1 MKRLMTTPI
10 VAIAL
15 LLSALLLAV
24 WLGGPRTVPVM
35 ASIHQPFLNADFS
48 KLPTPQHFV
57 ARDGER
63 LAFLHY
69 APAGGS
75 TPQARRL
82 VLVHGSSS
90 RARSMHVLAKGLAQA
105 GFEVVSLDMR
115 GHGDSGPR
123 GHIAYEGQL
132 EDDIA
137 DFMQA
142 VPATVPSTLVGFS
155 SGGGFTLRL
164 AASPQGKLFD
174 RYLLLSPF
182 LHHQSPV
189 TRPDAGGWVS
199 VGLPR
204 LVALN
209 VLNAIGVAG
218 FNHLPV
224 LRFAL
229 DDGIKAQL
237 TPTYSHTLSANFR
250 PHMDWRAD
258 LLAAQGQ
265 LRVLVGSR
273 DEVFVA
279 DRYAHALA
287 QAGRALP
294 VTQVDGVD
302 HMGMTLD
309 PRGIAAVA
317 RAAQQEQHAD

>member
-1 MKRLMTTPI
+1 MKRTLKRTLIILT
-10 VAIAL
+10 ATLAL
-15 LLSALLLAV
+15 LVPCLLLAV
-24 WLGGPRTVPVM
+24 WLGGPRAAPMM
-35 ASIHQPFLNADFS
+35 ASIHQPFLKADFS
-48 KLPTPQHFV
+48 NLPTPRHFV
-57 ARDGER
+57 ARDGAR

-69 APAGGS
+69 PPAERA
-75 TPQARRL
+75 TRQPRRL

-90 RARSMHVLAKGLAQA
+90 RARSMHVLAHGLAQA

-123 GHIAYEGQL
+123 GHIAYVGQL
-132 EDDIA
+132 EDDVA

-142 VPATVPSTLVGFS
+142 VPSTLPNTLVGFS

-164 AASPQGKLFD
+164 AASPQGQLFD
-174 RYLLLSPF
+174 RYLLISPF

-199 VGLPR
+199 VGMPR

-209 VLNAIGVAG
+209 MLSAMGITHLNY
-218 FNHLPV
+218 LPV
-224 LRFAL
+224 VRFAL
-229 DDGIKAQL
+229 DDSIQAQL
-237 TPTYSHTLSANFR
+237 TPTYSHTLLSNFR

-265 LRVLVGSR
+265 LKVLMGKQ
-273 DEVFVA
+273 DEVFIA
-279 DRYAHALA
+279 ERYADVLA
-287 QAGRALP
+287 QAGRPLP
-294 VTQVDGVD
+294 VTLVEGVD

-309 PRGIAAVA
+309 PRGIVAVVQ
-317 RAAQQEQHAD
+317 AAQ

>member
-1 MKRLMTTPI
+1 MKRTMTTLSI
-10 VAIAL
+10 TLAL
-15 LLSALLLAV
+15 LVPFLLLAV
-24 WLGGPRTVPVM
+24 WLGGPRAVPAM
-35 ASIHQPFLNADFS
+35 ASIHQPFLKADFS
-48 KLPTPQHFV
+48 NLPVPRHFV

-69 APAGGS
+69 APAKS
-75 TPQARRL
+75 ATPQQRRM

-90 RARSMHVLAKGLAQA
+90 RARSMHVLAQGLATA

-123 GHIAYEGQL
+123 GHIAYVGQL
-132 EDDIA
+132 EDDVA

-142 VPATVPSTLVGFS
+142 QPHASPSTLVGFS
-155 SGGGFTLRL
+155 SGGGFALRL
-164 AASPQGKLFD
+164 AASAQGKLFD
-174 RYLLLSPF
+174 RYLLLAPF

-189 TRPDAGGWVS
+189 TRPDAGGWVA

-209 VLNAIGVAG
+209 ALNTIGIQSL
-218 FNHLPV
+218 NHLPV

-229 DDGIKAQL
+229 DEGIRSQL
-237 TPTYSHTLSANFR
+237 TPTYSHTLAANFR
-250 PHMDWRAD
+250 PRQDWHAD
-258 LLAAQGQ
+258 LQAAQGQ
-265 LRVLVGSR
+265 LKVLVGSQ

-279 DRYAHALA
+279 ERYAEALA

-294 VTQVDGVD
+294 VTLVEGVD
-302 HMGMTLD
+302 HMGMTMER
-309 PRGIAAVA
+309 RGIAAVVDAA
-317 RAAQQEQHAD
+317 R

>member
-1 MKRLMTTPI
+1 MKRTMTTLT
-10 VAIAL
+10 VTAAL
-15 LLSALLLAV
+15 LLPLLLLAV
-24 WLGGPRTVPVM
+24 WLGGPRPVARM
-35 ASIHQPFLNADFS
+35 DSIHLPFAQADFS
-48 KLPTPQHFV
+48 GLPAPSHFA
-57 ARDGER
+57 ARDGTT
-63 LAFLHY
+63 LAFLRY
-69 APAGGS
+69 PAMG
-75 TPQARRL
+75 TVLNRRL

-90 RARSMHVLAKGLAQA
+90 RARSMHVLARALAQA

-115 GHGDSGPR
+115 GHGDSGAR
-123 GHIAYEGQL
+123 GHIAYVGQL
-132 EDDIA
+132 EDDVA

-142 VPATVPSTLVGFS
+142 QPFAGPSSLVGFS

-164 AASPQGKLFD
+164 AASAQGRLFD

-199 VGLPR
+199 VGMPR

-209 VLNAIGVAG
+209 VLNALGISHL
-218 FNHLPV
+218 NHLPV

-229 DDGIKAQL
+229 DAGIQSEL
-237 TPTYSHTLSANFR
+237 TPSYSHTLAENFR

-258 LLAAQGQ
+258 LVAAQGQ
-265 LRVLVGSR
+265 VQVLAGTH
-273 DEVFVA
+273 DEIFIA
-279 DRYAHALA
+279 DRYAETLT

-294 VTQVDGVD
+294 VTLVNGVD

-309 PRGIAAVA
+309 PRGIAAVVK
-317 RAAQQEQHAD
+317 AAH

>member
-1 MKRLMTTPI
+1 MKRTMTTLT
-10 VAIAL
+10 VTAAL
-15 LLSALLLAV
+15 LLPLLLLAV
-24 WLGGPRTVPVM
+24 WLGGPRPVARM
-35 ASIHQPFLNADFS
+35 DSIHQPFAHADFS
-48 KLPTPQHFV
+48 ALPAPSHFA
-57 ARDGER
+57 ARDGTA
-63 LAFLHY
+63 LAFLRY
-69 APAGGS
+69 PAVGS
-75 TPQARRL
+75 TLNRRL

-90 RARSMHVLAKGLAQA
+90 RARSMHVLARALAQA

-123 GHIAYEGQL
+123 GHIAYVGQL
-132 EDDIA
+132 EDDVA
-137 DFMQA
+137 DFMHAQPYA
-142 VPATVPSTLVGFS
+142 GPSTLVGFS

-164 AASPQGKLFD
+164 AASPQGHLFD

-209 VLNAIGVAG
+209 VLNALGIASL
-218 FNHLPV
+218 NHLPV

-229 DDGIKAQL
+229 DAGIQSEL
-237 TPTYSHTLSANFR
+237 TPSYSHTLADNFR
-250 PHMDWRAD
+250 PHLDWHAD
-258 LLAAQGQ
+258 LLAARGQ
-265 LRVLVGSR
+265 LQVLAGSR
-273 DEVFVA
+273 DEIFIA
-279 DRYAHALA
+279 DRYAETLA

-294 VTQVDGVD
+294 VTLVDGVD

-309 PRGIAAVA
+309 PRGVAAVVK
-317 RAAQQEQHAD
+317 AAQ

>member
-1 MKRLMTTPI
+1 MTSLT
-10 VAIAL
+10 VTIAL
-15 LLSALLLAV
+15 LVPLLLLAV
-24 WLGGPRTVPVM
+24 WLGGPRAVPVM
-35 ASIHQPFLNADFS
+35 ASIHQPFLTADFS
-48 KLPTPQHFV
+48 KLPAPRHFV

-69 APAGGS
+69 APAEGA
-75 TPQARRL
+75 TRQPRRL

-90 RARSMHVLAKGLAQA
+90 RARSMHVLASGLANA

-123 GHIAYEGQL
+123 GHIAYVGQL
-132 EDDIA
+132 EDDVA

-164 AASPQGKLFD
+164 AASPQGQLFD
-174 RYLLLSPF
+174 RYLLIAPF

-199 VGLPR
+199 VGMPR

-209 VLNAIGVAG
+209 VLNAIGINSL
-218 FNHLPV
+218 NHLPV

-229 DDGIKAQL
+229 DEGIRAQL

-250 PHMDWRAD
+250 PHLDWRAD
-258 LLAAQGQ
+258 LLAAQGE

-279 DRYAHALA
+279 ERYADALA
-287 QAGRALP
+287 QAGRSLP
-294 VTQVDGVD
+294 VTLVDGVD

-309 PRGIAAVA
+309 PRGIAAVVQ
-317 RAAQQEQHAD
+317 AAQ

>member
-1 MKRLMTTPI
+1 MKRTVIILTATL
-10 VAIAL
+10 AL
-15 LLSALLLAV
+15 LVPCLLLAV
-24 WLGGPRTVPVM
+24 WLGGPRVAPVM
-35 ASIHQPFLNADFS
+35 ASIHQPFLKADFS
-48 KLPTPQHFV
+48 NLPTARHFV

-69 APAGGS
+69 PPTEGV
-75 TPQARRL
+75 PQQPRRL
-82 VLVHGSSS
+82 VLVHGSSG
-90 RARSMHVLAKGLAQA
+90 RARSMHVLARALAQA

-123 GHIAYEGQL
+123 GHIAYVGQL
-132 EDDIA
+132 EDDVA

-142 VPATVPSTLVGFS
+142 RPYAGPSTLVGFS

-164 AASPQGKLFD
+164 AASPQGQLFD
-174 RYLLLSPF
+174 RYLLISPF
-182 LHHQSPV
+182 LHHHSPV

-204 LVALN
+204 MVALN
-209 VLNAIGVAG
+209 VLNTLGISSL
-218 FNHLPV
+218 NHLPV

-229 DDGIKAQL
+229 DAGIQSEL
-237 TPTYSHTLSANFR
+237 TPSYSHTLAENFR
-250 PHMDWRAD
+250 PHMDWRTD

-265 LRVLVGSR
+265 LQVLAGGR
-273 DEVFVA
+273 DEIFIA
-279 DRYAHALA
+279 DRYADTLA

-294 VTQVDGVD
+294 VRLVDGVD

-317 RAAQQEQHAD
+317 QAAQ